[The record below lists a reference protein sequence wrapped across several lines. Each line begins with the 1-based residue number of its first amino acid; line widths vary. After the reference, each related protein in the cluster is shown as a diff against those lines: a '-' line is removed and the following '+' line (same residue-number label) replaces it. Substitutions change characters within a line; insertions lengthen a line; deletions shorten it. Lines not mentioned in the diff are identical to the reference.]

1 MICLYDKHVGETMN
15 EVIKRFSQENN
26 IKEKIAY
33 AGRLDPLAYGKII
46 ILTGNDIYK
55 KDDYCNKSKIYETW
69 MIDGVVTDTYDIMG
83 LICHAPL
90 TPTDPAPLT
99 GPNTTTTT
107 NTLTTTNTTTTT
119 NTCPAPL
126 TPTDPAATN
135 INIGGSYRQYYP
147 PYSSIP
153 IRIGNTRKPL
163 WYYTKNN
170 IVISE
175 ELRPYKQ
182 VTLYNATK
190 LDEKYIS
197 SNELLDIILDR
208 ISKVVTGDFRQEEI
222 CKQWKQYLCS
232 TYCNNKYKISKWRF
246 EISSGGYIRY
256 IANMMGST
264 SYDIHR
270 IAYKQV

>member
-15 EVIKRFSQENN
+15 EVIKRFSEENN

-69 MIDGVVTDTYDIMG
+69 MIEGIMTDTYDIMG
-83 LICHAPL
+83 LICTNAP
-90 TPTDPAPLT
+90 PLI
-99 GPNTTTTT
+99 TTT
-107 NTLTTTNTTTTT
+107 
-119 NTCPAPL
+119 PV
-126 TPTDPAATN
+126 N
-135 INIGGSYRQYYP
+135 INVGGSYRQYYP

-182 VTLYNATK
+182 VTLYNSTK

-208 ISKVVTGDFRQEEI
+208 ISKVVTGDFRQDEI

-232 TYCNNKYKISKWRF
+232 TDCNNKYKISKWRF

-256 IANMMGST
+256 IANMMEST
-264 SYDIHR
+264 CYDIHR
-270 IAYKQV
+270 IAYTPNCL

>member
-1 MICLYDKHVGETMN
+1 
-15 EVIKRFSQENN
+15 
-26 IKEKIAY
+26 
-33 AGRLDPLAYGKII
+33 
-46 ILTGNDIYK
+46 
-55 KDDYCNKSKIYETW
+55 

-90 TPTDPAPLT
+90 TPTDPF
-99 GPNTTTTT
+99 T
-107 NTLTTTNTTTTT
+107 NTAPFTNTTTTT
-119 NTCPAPL
+119 NT
-126 TPTDPAATN
+126 PTTTVN
-135 INIGGSYRQYYP
+135 INVGCSYMQYYP

-197 SNELLDIILDR
+197 SNELLDIILER
-208 ISKVVTGDFRQEEI
+208 ISKVITGDFRQDDI
-222 CKQWKQYLCS
+222 IKQWKQLLCMNS
-232 TYCNNKYKISKWRF
+232 TYKISKWKF

-256 IANMMGST
+256 IANMMGNT
-264 SYDIHR
+264 CFDINR
-270 IAYKQV
+270 IGYIDETILKCHL

>member
-15 EVIKRFSQENN
+15 EVIKRFSEENN
-26 IKEKIAY
+26 VKEKIAY

-69 MIDGVVTDTYDIMG
+69 MIEEIMTDTYDIMG
-83 LICHAPL
+83 LICTNASPL
-90 TPTDPAPLT
+90 IA
-99 GPNTTTTT
+99 TTTPLITT
-107 NTLTTTNTTTTT
+107 ITPLITTT
-119 NTCPAPL
+119 PV
-126 TPTDPAATN
+126 N
-135 INIGGSYRQYYP
+135 INVECSYRQYYP

-182 VTLYNATK
+182 VTLYNSTK

-208 ISKVVTGDFRQEEI
+208 ISKVITGDFRQDEI

-232 TYCNNKYKISKWRF
+232 TDCNNKYKISKWRF

>member
-1 MICLYDKHVGETMN
+1 MIYTYDKHIGETMS

-26 IKEKIAY
+26 IKEKVAY

-69 MIDGVVTDTYDIMG
+69 MIEGIMTDTYDIMG
-83 LICHAPL
+83 LIS
-90 TPTDPAPLT
+90 TPPT
-99 GPNTTTTT
+99 GP
-107 NTLTTTNTTTTT
+107 L
-119 NTCPAPL
+119 AP
-126 TPTDPAATN
+126 
-135 INIGGSYRQYYP
+135 IGASYKQYYP

-153 IRIGNTRKPL
+153 IRHGDMRKPL

-170 IVISE
+170 IVIPE
-175 ELRPYKQ
+175 ELLPYKQ
-182 VTLYNATK
+182 VTLYNSTK

-208 ISKVVTGDFRQEEI
+208 ISKVITGDFRQDDI
-222 CKQWKQYLCS
+222 IKQWKQVLS
-232 TYCNNKYKISKWRF
+232 TNSTYKISKWRF

-256 IANMMGST
+256 IANRNGNT
-264 SYDIHR
+264 CYDINR
-270 IAYKQV
+270 ISYM

>member
-1 MICLYDKHVGETMN
+1 MIYTYDKHIGETMS

-26 IKEKIAY
+26 IKEKVAY

-69 MIDGVVTDTYDIMG
+69 MIEGIMTDTYDIMG
-83 LICHAPL
+83 LIS
-90 TPTDPAPLT
+90 TPPT
-99 GPNTTTTT
+99 GP
-107 NTLTTTNTTTTT
+107 L
-119 NTCPAPL
+119 AP
-126 TPTDPAATN
+126 
-135 INIGGSYRQYYP
+135 IGASYKQYYP

-153 IRIGNTRKPL
+153 IRHGDMRKPL

-170 IVISE
+170 IAIPE
-175 ELRPYKQ
+175 ELLPYKQ
-182 VTLYNATK
+182 VTLYNSTK

-208 ISKVVTGDFRQEEI
+208 ISKVITGDFRQDDI
-222 CKQWKQYLCS
+222 IKQWKQVLS
-232 TYCNNKYKISKWRF
+232 TNSTYKISKWRF

-256 IANMMGST
+256 IANRNGNT
-264 SYDIHR
+264 CYDINR
-270 IAYKQV
+270 ISYM

>member
-1 MICLYDKHVGETMN
+1 MIYIYNKNIGETMT

-26 IKEKIAY
+26 VKEKIAY

-69 MIDGVVTDTYDIMG
+69 MIEEIMTDTYDIMG
-83 LICHAPL
+83 MVVTYQLTNNYTLDPL
-90 TPTDPAPLT
+90 TNNCTLVPLT
-99 GPNTTTTT
+99 N
-107 NTLTTTNTTTTT
+107 NCTLE
-119 NTCPAPL
+119 PLAPHR
-126 TPTDPAATN
+126 
-135 INIGGSYRQYYP
+135 YKQYYP

-153 IRIGNTRKPL
+153 IRVGDIRKPL

-170 IVISE
+170 IKIPD

-182 VTLYNATK
+182 VILHNAIK

-208 ISKVVTGDFRQEEI
+208 ISKVITGDFRQEDI
-222 CKQWKQYLCS
+222 TKQWKQLLS
-232 TYCNNKYKISKWRF
+232 TTSTYKISKWKF

-256 IANMMGST
+256 IANMMGNT
-264 SYDIHR
+264 CFDINR
-270 IAYKQV
+270 IGYIDVPILKCH

>member
-1 MICLYDKHVGETMN
+1 MICIYDKHVGETMS
-15 EVIKRFSQENN
+15 EVISRFSKENN

-55 KDDYCNKSKIYETW
+55 KDDYCNKCKIYETW
-69 MIDGVVTDTYDIMG
+69 IIDGITTDTYDIMG
-83 LICHAPL
+83 LITSICSSSS
-90 TPTDPAPLT
+90 
-99 GPNTTTTT
+99 TTS
-107 NTLTTTNTTTTT
+107 
-119 NTCPAPL
+119 
-126 TPTDPAATN
+126 
-135 INIGGSYRQYYP
+135 INEGNYKQYYP

-153 IRIGNTRKPL
+153 IRIGNIRKPL

-170 IVISE
+170 IEIPD
-175 ELRPYKQ
+175 ELKPYKY

-208 ISKVVTGDFRQEEI
+208 IKKVITGDFRQNDIIE
-222 CKQWKQYLCS
+222 QWTHYLQ
-232 TYCNNKYKISKWRF
+232 NKSDDNYKHDNYKISKWRF

-256 IANMMGST
+256 IANMTGST
-264 SYDIHR
+264 CYDINR
-270 IAYKQV
+270 ITYL

>member
-1 MICLYDKHVGETMN
+1 MIYTYDKHIGETMS

-26 IKEKIAY
+26 IKEKVAY

-69 MIDGVVTDTYDIMG
+69 MIEGIMTDTYDIMG
-83 LICHAPL
+83 LIS
-90 TPTDPAPLT
+90 TPPT
-99 GPNTTTTT
+99 GP
-107 NTLTTTNTTTTT
+107 L
-119 NTCPAPL
+119 AP
-126 TPTDPAATN
+126 
-135 INIGGSYRQYYP
+135 IGASYKQYYP

-153 IRIGNTRKPL
+153 IRHGDMRKPL

-170 IVISE
+170 ITIPE
-175 ELRPYKQ
+175 ELLPYKQ
-182 VTLYNATK
+182 VTLYNSTK

-208 ISKVVTGDFRQEEI
+208 ISKVITGDFRQDDI
-222 CKQWKQYLCS
+222 IKQWKQVLS
-232 TYCNNKYKISKWRF
+232 TNSTYKISKWRF

-256 IANMMGST
+256 IANRNGNT
-264 SYDIHR
+264 CYDINR
-270 IAYKQV
+270 ITYV

>member
-1 MICLYDKHVGETMN
+1 MIYIYNKNIGETMT

-26 IKEKIAY
+26 VKEKIAY

-46 ILTGNDIYK
+46 ILTGNDIYN

-69 MIDGVVTDTYDIMG
+69 MIEGIMTDTYDIMG
-83 LICHAPL
+83 LVVADPL
-90 TPTDPAPLT
+90 TNRTLDPLT
-99 GPNTTTTT
+99 N
-107 NTLTTTNTTTTT
+107 NCTLE
-119 NTCPAPL
+119 PL
-126 TPTDPAATN
+126 VP
-135 INIGGSYRQYYP
+135 YRYKQYYP

-153 IRIGNTRKPL
+153 IRVGDIRKPL

-170 IVISE
+170 IKIPD

-182 VTLYNATK
+182 VILHNAIK

-208 ISKVVTGDFRQEEI
+208 VSKVITGDFRQDDI
-222 CKQWKQYLCS
+222 TKQWKHLLS
-232 TYCNNKYKISKWRF
+232 TTSTYKISKWKF

-256 IANMMGST
+256 IANMMGNT
-264 SYDIHR
+264 CFDINR
-270 IAYKQV
+270 IGYIDESILKCHL